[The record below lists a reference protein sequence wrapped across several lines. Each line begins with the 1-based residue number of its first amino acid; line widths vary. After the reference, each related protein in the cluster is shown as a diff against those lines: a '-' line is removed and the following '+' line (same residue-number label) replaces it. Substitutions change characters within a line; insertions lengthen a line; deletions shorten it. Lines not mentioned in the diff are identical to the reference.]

1 MKFIDEYRDPKLF
14 DGLLSRVKKRAE
26 RLSRPITIMEV
37 CGSHTNAIGRFGI
50 RSLLP
55 DTIRLISGPGCPVC
69 VTSIQDVDAA
79 LFLARQPGV
88 VFATFGDMLRVP
100 GTGRRSLELERA
112 DGADVRVVDS
122 ALECLAL
129 ARDNS
134 DRRVVFMGI
143 GFETTSPAAAS
154 VVKTARDRGITNLAV
169 FSVHKV
175 IPPAIGALLSDP
187 QISVDGFMLPGHVS
201 TILGTAAYRPIPER
215 GRAGVITGFEPVD
228 ILEGIMMIQD
238 QIITGNVTVEI
249 QYGRAVKEEG
259 NRAALRILDEV
270 FEPADCAWRGLG
282 TIPESGLVFRNGFR
296 EFDAASRFEIPAV
309 QSHDTPGCRCGDVLK
324 GIISPP
330 ECPLFRTACF
340 PRNPLGPCMVSA
352 EGTCAAYYKYH
363 Q

>member
-14 DGLLSRVKKRAE
+14 DGLLARVRSRAE
-26 RLSRPITIMEV
+26 RLTRPITIMEV

-69 VTSIQDVDAA
+69 VTSGEDVDAA

-88 VFATFGDMLRVP
+88 IFATFGDMLRVP
-100 GTGRRSLELERA
+100 GTGRRSLEQERA

-122 ALECLAL
+122 ALECLTL
-129 ARDNS
+129 AGDNP
-134 DRRVVFMGI
+134 DRQVVFMGI

-154 VVKTARDRGITNLAV
+154 VVKTASARSTANLAM
-169 FSVHKV
+169 FSVHKI
-175 IPPAIGALLSDP
+175 IPPAIDALLSDP
-187 QISVDGFMLPGHVS
+187 LISVDGFMLPGHVS
-201 TILGTAAYRPIPER
+201 TILGTAAYRSIAER

-228 ILEGIMMIQD
+228 ILEGIMMILD
-238 QIITGNVTVEI
+238 QIISADAKIEI
-249 QYGRAVKEEG
+249 QYRRAVKEDG
-259 NRAALRILDEV
+259 NSAARRILSEV
-270 FEPADCAWRGLG
+270 FEPADSIWRGLG
-282 TIPESGLVFRNGFR
+282 TIPQSGLGFR
-296 EFDAASRFEIPAV
+296 REFRRFDASARFDVPAV
-309 QSHDTPGCRCGDVLK
+309 ESLDTPGCRCGDVLK

-330 ECPLFRTACF
+330 ECSRFRTACS

-352 EGTCAAYYKYH
+352 EGTCAAYYKY

>member
-14 DGLLSRVKKRAE
+14 EGLLARVRSRAE
-26 RLSRPITIMEV
+26 KLTRSITIMEV

-50 RSLLP
+50 RGLLP

-69 VTSIQDVDAA
+69 VTAIQDVDAA
-79 LFLARQPGV
+79 LFLARRPGI

-100 GTGRRSLELERA
+100 GTGRRSLEQERA

-122 ALECLAL
+122 ALECLTL
-129 ARDNS
+129 AQDNP
-134 DRRVVFMGI
+134 DRQIVLMGI

-154 VVKTARDRGITNLAV
+154 VVKTARARSISNLAV

-175 IPPAIGALLSDP
+175 IPPAIDALLSDP
-187 QISVDGFMLPGHVS
+187 LISVDGFMLPGHVS
-201 TILGTAAYRPIPER
+201 TILGTAAYSRIAQG

-228 ILEGIMMIQD
+228 ILEGIMMILD
-238 QIITGNVTVEI
+238 QTISGNMAIEI
-249 QYGRAVKEEG
+249 QYGRAVKREG
-259 NRAALRILDEV
+259 NQAARRILDEV
-270 FEPADCAWRGLG
+270 FEPADSNWRGLG
-282 TIPESGLVFRNGFR
+282 TIPVSGLVFRNEYR
-296 EFDAASRFEIPAV
+296 DFDAAARFDIPAV
-309 QSHDTPGCRCGDVLK
+309 ESHDAPECRCGDVLK

-330 ECPLFRTACF
+330 ECPRFRTACS

-352 EGTCAAYYKYH
+352 EGTCAAYYKY